1 MDLVNKQHMIHHMSQ
16 AHPPTQNHPDS
27 CTNFPIVI
35 IVVGMM
41 ATSFLLMAYYTFLIK
56 CCFNWNNDLVRVR
69 RLSFS
74 RQHEEQSTSYSM
86 TSEHR
91 GLEQSVINSIPMI
104 HYKSEKKDYG
114 ELGISSECAFCL
126 SEFQEDEKLRVIPN
140 CNHLFHIDCVD
151 VWLQNNANCPLCR
164 RKVSMT
170 REIQVE
176 HVVTPRPSPYFER
189 QNVENIIDDCEDF
202 VSIDLDDS
210 EHDHEGQ
217 NLHEKI
223 EERGKELEVP
233 RDSHKKAIKLQK
245 VTSMGDECIKDKD
258 DGFLV
263 QPIRRSFSM
272 DLAIHK
278 SSYQPNLHVHEVS
291 SIEVCGDS
299 SSRPI
304 RSFFSFGH
312 GSRSRSVV
320 LPIHLDP

>member
-1 MDLVNKQHMIHHMSQ
+1 MGFVIKQHLIYHVSQ
-16 AHPPTQNHPDS
+16 AHPPTQNHLD
-27 CTNFPIVI
+27 CGTNFPIVI

-41 ATSFLLMAYYTFLIK
+41 ATSFLLMAYYTFVIK
-56 CCFNWNNDLVRVR
+56 CCFNWNNIDLVRGR
-69 RLSFS
+69 RFSFS
-74 RQHEEQSTSYSM
+74 RQHEEQSASYSM

-91 GLEQSVINSIPMI
+91 GLEQLVIDSIPVI
-104 HYKSEKKDYG
+104 HYKSEKDYG

-189 QNVENIIDDCEDF
+189 QNVENIIDGCEDF
-202 VSIDLDDS
+202 VVIDLDND
-210 EHDHEGQ
+210 ENDHEGQ
-217 NLHEKI
+217 NLHERK

-245 VTSMGDECIKDKD
+245 VNSMGDGCIKGKD

-278 SSYQPNLHVHEVS
+278 SLYQPNLHVHEVS

-299 SSRPI
+299 SSRPK

-312 GSRSRSVV
+312 GNRSRSVV
-320 LPIHLDP
+320 LPIHLNP